1 MSKKLLL
8 MITILTMGSL
18 SCMQAQNDVE
28 VHLKGDLVTNYIWR
42 GLNLGHVSVQ
52 PEMSVGWK
60 GLSLSAWGSVGLS
73 DKDDNSVIA
82 LLSAKQPFK
91 FNELA
96 ALFPGTAYTDR
107 GHHDFDSFPLG
118 SVPRKD
124 NKQV

>member
-52 PEMSVGWK
+52 PEMSVGWDATM
-60 GLSLSAWGSVGLS
+60 GLVPWRSDYYEVGSFSVTNLSLRAT
-73 DKDDNSVIA
+73 KDIQITKSFALPLFGQLIA
-82 LLSAKQPFK
+82 NPASQHFYFVFGFTLK
-91 FNELA
+91 
-96 ALFPGTAYTDR
+96 AL
-107 GHHDFDSFPLG
+107 
-118 SVPRKD
+118 
-124 NKQV
+124 

>member
-73 DKDDNSVIA
+73 D
-82 LLSAKQPFK
+82 
-91 FNELA
+91 E
-96 ALFPGTAYTDR
+96 TA
-107 GHHDFDSFPLG
+107 
-118 SVPRKD
+118 V
-124 NKQV
+124 